1 MNHAGVDTFAAE
13 LEVARQAAVRAGDE
27 VLRMRQ
33 EGLRYGRKFGHELV
47 SEADLHAAEILYEEL
62 TRAFP
67 DAGWLSEEH
76 VDTVHRLGK
85 ERVWVVDPIDGTRE
99 YLLGLPEYAVSVA
112 LVVNGEPVLGVVY
125 NPASGDLHSA
135 VCAGTAERPAEY
147 VDGAYSVLVGHG
159 EAGWDRIP
167 SLPRGASP
175 VPVGSVAYRLAL
187 VAAGRGDA
195 TLSGYA
201 RAEWDVAAGFA
212 LCRAA
217 GLRVTD
223 VLGQP
228 VRFNQPQPAVRG
240 FLAAEPGLHQRIQTH
255 FRLLI

>member
-1 MNHAGVDTFAAE
+1 MNEAGVGTFAAE
-13 LEVARQAAVRAGDE
+13 LEAARDAAVRAGDE

-33 EGLRYGRKFGHELV
+33 EGLRYGRKFGHELI
-47 SEADLHAAEILYEEL
+47 SEADLRAAEILYDQL

-112 LVVNGEPVLGVVY
+112 LVVAGEPVLGVVY
-125 NPASGDLHSA
+125 NPAAGDLHTA
-135 VCAGTAERPAEY
+135 VCTNAEERAAEY
-147 VDGAYSVLVGHG
+147 VEGTYSVLVGHG
-159 EAGWDRIP
+159 EAGWDRVP
-167 SLPRGASP
+167 SLPRGAEP
-175 VPVGSVAYRLAL
+175 RPVGSVAYRLAL
-187 VAAGRGDA
+187 VATGKGDA

-223 VLGQP
+223 VLGVP
-228 VRFNQPQPAVRG
+228 VRFNQPDPTVRG
-240 FLAAEPGLHQRIQTH
+240 LLVAAPGLHQRIQAH
-255 FRLLI
+255 FRLLM